1 MNSLVE
7 SLLAEFKKQHVI
19 RGDIYDNFMFYSY
32 KALGADK
39 DDKYKHT
46 RASILEYMTQNKNEI
61 LLRLT
66 RN

>member
-1 MNSLVE
+1 MNDLVE
-7 SLLAEFKKQHVI
+7 SLLAEFKKQNVI

-32 KALGADK
+32 KALGANK

-46 RASILEYMTQNKNEI
+46 RASMLNYMTQNKSEI
-61 LLRLT
+61 LLKLT

>member
-1 MNSLVE
+1 MNDLIE

-19 RGDIYDNFMFYSY
+19 RGNIYDNFMFYSY

-46 RASILEYMTQNKNEI
+46 RASILNYMTQNKNEI
-61 LLRLT
+61 LLKLT

>member
-1 MNSLVE
+1 MNDLIE

-19 RGDIYDNFMFYSY
+19 RGNIYDNFMFYSY

-46 RASILEYMTQNKNEI
+46 RASILNYMTQNKNEI
-61 LLRLT
+61 LVRLT

>member
-1 MNSLVE
+1 MNDLIE
-7 SLLAEFKKQHVI
+7 SLLTEFKKQHVI
-19 RGDIYDNFMFYSY
+19 RGNIYDNFMFYSY

-46 RASILEYMTQNKNEI
+46 RASILNYMTQNKSEI
-61 LLRLT
+61 LLKLT

>member
-1 MNSLVE
+1 MNNLVE
-7 SLLAEFKKQHVI
+7 SLLVEFKKQNVI

-46 RASILEYMTQNKNEI
+46 RASILNYMTQNKNEI
-61 LLRLT
+61 MLRLT

>member
-1 MNSLVE
+1 MNNLIE
-7 SLLAEFKKQHVI
+7 SLLVEFKKQHVI

-46 RASILEYMTQNKNEI
+46 RASILNYMTQNKNEI
-61 LLRLT
+61 MLRLI

>member
-1 MNSLVE
+1 MNNLIE
-7 SLLAEFKKQHVI
+7 SLLVEFKKQHVI

-46 RASILEYMTQNKNEI
+46 RASILNYMTQNKNEI
-61 LLRLT
+61 MLRLT

>member
-1 MNSLVE
+1 MNDLVE
-7 SLLAEFKKQHVI
+7 SLLTEFKKQRII
-19 RGDIYDNFMFYSY
+19 RGNIYDNFMFYSY
-32 KALGADK
+32 KVLGADK

-46 RASILEYMTQNKNEI
+46 RASILNYMTQNKNEI

>member
-1 MNSLVE
+1 MNDLIE

-46 RASILEYMTQNKNEI
+46 RASILNYMTQNKNEI
-61 LLRLT
+61 MLRLT

>member
-19 RGDIYDNFMFYSY
+19 RGDIYDNFMFSSY

-46 RASILEYMTQNKNEI
+46 RASILNYMTQNKNEI

>member
-1 MNSLVE
+1 MNSLIE
-7 SLLAEFKKQHVI
+7 SLLVEFKKQHVI

-46 RASILEYMTQNKNEI
+46 RASILNYMTQNKSEI
-61 LLRLT
+61 LLKLT